1 MLYNIR
7 RIEIMKLVY
16 TKKLKK
22 YIDKLSN
29 STKKED
35 KSTVAEIFR
44 ILDLLEN
51 KVNQL
56 GLPYSRMLKGY
67 KYKNIQLRELRVD
80 VHVPIR
86 IFYFIKNNKI
96 IVLFDYKIKKSRKL
110 GNTVLKSI
118 FQEMKTLIDE
128 MEE

>member
-1 MLYNIR
+1 
-7 RIEIMKLVY
+7 MKLIY

-35 KSTVAEIFR
+35 KVTVAEIFR

-51 KVNQL
+51 KINLL
-56 GLPYSRMLKGY
+56 GYPYSKILTGY
-67 KYKNIQLRELRVD
+67 KYRNINLRELRID
-80 VHVPIR
+80 SNVPIR
-86 IFYFIKNNKI
+86 IFYFIKNKEI
-96 IVLFDYKIKKSRKL
+96 IVLFDYKIKKSKKL
-110 GNTVLKSI
+110 GNTILRPI
-118 FQEMKTLIDE
+118 FQKMKTLIDE